1 MNPRALHISE
11 IFESVN
17 ETREQ
22 LQVFKFGS
30 YEFYGEFIERKD
42 ILLSHTVFDWKNLKT
57 YTIEYSP
64 DGTEKKIYRERT
76 FNKDLLLVQDIWVD
90 HYGELIL
97 DYEYASDYSS
107 FKCYA
112 TEDDEKY
119 LYYEYYI
126 KKTSTGYNDF
136 YHHYYPDGD
145 IYAASKY
152 SLNSKVVYISPLMS
166 NAVFDLAFL

>member
-1 MNPRALHISE
+1 MEKP
-11 IFESVN
+11 
-17 ETREQ
+17 
-22 LQVFKFGS
+22 
-30 YEFYGEFIERKD
+30 
-42 ILLSHTVFDWKNLKT
+42 KNLHNRIFT
-57 YTIEYSP
+57 RWYR
-64 DGTEKKIYRERT
+64 KKIYRERT